1 MIYVCEDGGIVGFKF
16 DGEHTIDPKTDFP
29 ISKEDY
35 DHFFELQREHGN
47 LRLKNPKG
55 KAFWDI
61 FEEYDLPLDVEVVE
75 QQRQANRLE
84 ELENEIA
91 ILKQLIQGDK
101 ENGERNGG

>member
-61 FEEYDLPLDVEVVE
+61 FEEYELPVEGE
-75 QQRQANRLE
+75 TEEQRQTSKLE
-84 ELENEIA
+84 ELESEISL
-91 ILKQLIQGDK
+91 LKQLIQGK
-101 ENGERNGG
+101 RE